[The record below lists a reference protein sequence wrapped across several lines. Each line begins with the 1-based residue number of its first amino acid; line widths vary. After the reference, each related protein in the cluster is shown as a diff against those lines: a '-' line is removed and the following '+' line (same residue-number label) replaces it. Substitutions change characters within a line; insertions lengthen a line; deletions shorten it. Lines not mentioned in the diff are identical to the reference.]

1 MSDVQKSWLLGCV
14 LLHALVCSAQTPP
27 SLVLFLPTEA
37 EVKSALLSSPMMDMA
52 RSKRDAGSA
61 KALGIDVGPAEFTL
75 RGSAQ
80 RRQEMLTGTPL
91 HESMVSIER
100 PIRLWGKRGL
110 DAELSKQTLAYADI
124 EYSDAM
130 HEGTRELMRL
140 WFSHLK
146 ALVDQKNAQS
156 NLELTQKMYRLTQ
169 IQFKN
174 GEVSQLD
181 HQLASAELNRVR
193 AADAVAKAQVQTARA
208 AFTQRY
214 PNVALPSQV
223 SLTLG
228 PHERAPLEA
237 LSDSMEVMRQEF
249 LEKNHEL
256 NMMRIDAKRLQL
268 VAQRAQKDQMPDPT
282 IGVFTARERSGTESI
297 SGLLF
302 SMPIAGSSRT
312 YHSKVAM
319 AEAQAA
325 ADKVRL
331 LEQQLAASFDA
342 MWLQFQ
348 NKRSA
353 SDSLRLAWEGQAQ
366 AAEKSLKAYALGE
379 GNLAQTLMISRFASE
394 SLSAAESMNLEA
406 LELLALIRLDLHQMW
421 DFDE

>member
-1 MSDVQKSWLLGCV
+1 
-14 LLHALVCSAQTPP
+14 
-27 SLVLFLPTEA
+27 
-37 EVKSALLSSPMMDMA
+37 
-52 RSKRDAGSA
+52 
-61 KALGIDVGPAEFTL
+61 
-75 RGSAQ
+75 
-80 RRQEMLTGTPL
+80 
-91 HESMVSIER
+91 
-100 PIRLWGKRGL
+100 
-110 DAELSKQTLAYADI
+110 LSKETLAYADI

-237 LSDSMEVMRQEF
+237 LRESMEVMRQEF